1 MQWRDA
7 VVVVDVCSHFQ
18 SGAIPTMMGGGLPAK
33 YAFAQ
38 VTHTQDTD
46 CGQFEAQHLRRSA
59 SGQI

>member
-1 MQWRDA
+1 M
-7 VVVVDVCSHFQ
+7 VVDICSHFQ

-38 VTHTQDTD
+38 VTHVYDTD
-46 CGQFEAQHLRRSA
+46 CGHFEAQHLRRAA